1 MNLLLN
7 SENSAKDIITL
18 KEDLMKS
25 NKTQSILS
33 TSDIS
38 STVKEILNTEK
49 EEYFEEN
56 IREILINYYNF
67 QSVKFPK
74 IIFVKVIKYDDKEIE
89 IIQSVEKQ
97 VNIRGKKYNILFNDD
112 FEILIKDELNNILGK
127 IESKRSN
134 ENVELLV
141 NEININISK
150 YKEIEIDGFFEL
162 KNFKVNLFDDKEI
175 SIIYSNI
182 ENDEEGK
189 YTHAAI
195 EAKLSHKKTE
205 GLIKQL
211 KKDKHLLDICEYKS
225 TILIGFINS
234 AKIVPIDFKEKLKN
248 IKCVIYGVKNSI
260 FHGKNVVRPIDWN
273 LERNFE
279 NFKKQVTTKLDKI
292 YNYLKINFK
301 EKDIEDKREKEEKF
315 EKKEVEK
322 DTKYLKEVKEKKE
335 KGKKNE
341 EKEEIKLEEEEK
353 KQKKEK
359 NMIPE
364 GEISKEKEKHK
375 EKEERK
381 EKKEKKKEK
390 KNKEKKEKDV
400 LKEKVKGEEKEKEFQ
415 LLSMKTKKEKK
426 IMKYRKII

>member
-7 SENSAKDIITL
+7 SENSEKDIIKL
-18 KEDLMKS
+18 KENLMKS
-25 NKTQSILS
+25 NKAQSILS

-56 IREILINYYNF
+56 IREILVNYYNF
-67 QSVKFPK
+67 QRLKFPK
-74 IIFVKVIKYDDKEIE
+74 NIFVKVIKYNDKEIE

-97 VNIRGKKYNILFNDD
+97 VSIRGKKYNILFNDD

-150 YKEIEIDGFFEL
+150 YKEIEINGFFEL

-189 YTHAAI
+189 YTYAAI

-211 KKDKHLLDICEYKS
+211 KKDKHLLDIYEYKS

-234 AKIVPIDFKEKLKN
+234 AKIVSIDFKEKLKN
-248 IKCVIYGVKNSI
+248 IKCVIYGIKNSI

-359 NMIPE
+359 NLIPE
-364 GEISKEKEKHK
+364 DEISIEKEK
-375 EKEERK
+375 RK

-415 LLSMKTKKEKK
+415 LLSIKTKRKK
-426 IMKYRKII
+426 NNEI

>member
-7 SENSAKDIITL
+7 SENSAKDIIKL
-18 KEDLMKS
+18 KENLMKS

-33 TSDIS
+33 TSEIS

-67 QSVKFPK
+67 QSIKFPK
-74 IIFVKVIKYDDKEIE
+74 NIFVKVIKYDDKEIE
-89 IIQSVEKQ
+89 IIQNVEKQ
-97 VNIRGKKYNILFNDD
+97 VSIRGKKYNILFNDD

-150 YKEIEIDGFFEL
+150 YKEIEINGFFEL

-182 ENDEEGK
+182 EIDEEGK

-234 AKIVPIDFKEKLKN
+234 AKVVPIDFKERLKN
-248 IKCVIYGVKNSI
+248 IKCVIYGIKNSI

-273 LERNFE
+273 LVKSFE
-279 NFKKQVTTKLDKI
+279 DFKKQVTTQLDKI

-359 NMIPE
+359 NLIPE
-364 GEISKEKEKHK
+364 DEISIEKEK
-375 EKEERK
+375 RK

-415 LLSMKTKKEKK
+415 LLSIKTKRKK
-426 IMKYRKII
+426 NNEI

>member
-7 SENSAKDIITL
+7 SENSAKDIIKL
-18 KEDLMKS
+18 KENLMKS
-25 NKTQSILS
+25 NKTQSILP
-33 TSDIS
+33 TSNIS

-67 QSVKFPK
+67 QSAKFAK
-74 IIFVKVIKYDDKEIE
+74 NIFVKVIKYDDKEIE

-162 KNFKVNLFDDKEI
+162 KNFKVNLLDDKEI

-182 ENDEEGK
+182 ENDEERK
-189 YTHAAI
+189 YTHAVI
-195 EAKLSHKKTE
+195 EAKLNHKKTE

-234 AKIVPIDFKEKLKN
+234 AKVVPIDFKERLKN
-248 IKCVIYGVKNSI
+248 IKCVIYGVKNSV

-273 LERNFE
+273 LVKSFE
-279 NFKKQVTTKLDKI
+279 DFKKQVTTQLDKI
-292 YNYLKINFK
+292 YNYLKIYFK
-301 EKDIEDKREKEEKF
+301 EQNTGDKHEKEEKF
-315 EKKEVEK
+315 EKKEIEK
-322 DTKYLKEVKEKKE
+322 DTKYQNLI
-335 KGKKNE
+335 NE
-341 EKEEIKLEEEEK
+341 D
-353 KQKKEK
+353 
-359 NMIPE
+359 
-364 GEISKEKEKHK
+364 EISKEKEKHK

-390 KNKEKKEKDV
+390 KNNEIKEKDM
-400 LKEKVKGEEKEKEFQ
+400 LKEKGKGEKKGEEKEKEFQ
-415 LLSMKTKKEKK
+415 LLSIKTKREKK
-426 IMKYRKII
+426 

>member
-7 SENSAKDIITL
+7 SENSAKDIIKL
-18 KEDLMKS
+18 KENLMKS

-56 IREILINYYNF
+56 IREILVNYYNF
-67 QSVKFPK
+67 QRLKFPK
-74 IIFVKVIKYDDKEIE
+74 NIFVKVIKYNDKEIE

-112 FEILIKDELNNILGK
+112 FEILIKNELNNILGK

-211 KKDKHLLDICEYKS
+211 KKDKHLLDIYEYKS

-234 AKIVPIDFKEKLKN
+234 AKIVSIDFKEKLKN
-248 IKCVIYGVKNSI
+248 IKCVIYGVKNSV

-273 LERNFE
+273 LVKSFE
-279 NFKKQVTTKLDKI
+279 DFKKQVTTQLDKI

-359 NMIPE
+359 NLIPE
-364 GEISKEKEKHK
+364 DEISIEKEK
-375 EKEERK
+375 RK

-400 LKEKVKGEEKEKEFQ
+400 LKEKMKGEEKEKEFQ
-415 LLSMKTKKEKK
+415 ILSIKTKRKK
-426 IMKYRKII
+426 NNEI

>member
-18 KEDLMKS
+18 KENLIKS

-67 QSVKFPK
+67 QSAKFAK
-74 IIFVKVIKYDDKEIE
+74 NIFVKVIKYDDKEIE
-89 IIQSVEKQ
+89 IIQNVEKQ
-97 VNIRGKKYNILFNDD
+97 VSIREKKYNILFNDD

-234 AKIVPIDFKEKLKN
+234 AKIVSIDFKEKLKN

-273 LERNFE
+273 LVKSFE
-279 NFKKQVTTKLDKI
+279 DFKKQVTTQLDKI

-301 EKDIEDKREKEEKF
+301 EKDIEDKLEKEEKF

-359 NMIPE
+359 NLIPE
-364 GEISKEKEKHK
+364 DEISIEKEK
-375 EKEERK
+375 RK

-415 LLSMKTKKEKK
+415 LLSIKTKRKK
-426 IMKYRKII
+426 NNEI

>member
-18 KEDLMKS
+18 KENLIKS

-56 IREILINYYNF
+56 IREILVNYYNF
-67 QSVKFPK
+67 QRLKFPK
-74 IIFVKVIKYDDKEIE
+74 NFYVKVIKYDDKEIE
-89 IIQSVEKQ
+89 IIQNVEKQ
-97 VNIRGKKYNILFNDD
+97 VSIRGKKYNILFNDD

-234 AKIVPIDFKEKLKN
+234 AKIVSIDFKEKLKN
-248 IKCVIYGVKNSI
+248 IKCVIYGIKNSI

-301 EKDIEDKREKEEKF
+301 EKDIEDKREKEKKKK
-315 EKKEVEK
+315 KKEVEK

-359 NMIPE
+359 NLIPE
-364 GEISKEKEKHK
+364 DEISIEKEK
-375 EKEERK
+375 RK

-415 LLSMKTKKEKK
+415 LLSIKTKRKK
-426 IMKYRKII
+426 NNEI

>member
-18 KEDLMKS
+18 KENLMKS

-33 TSDIS
+33 TSDIL

-67 QSVKFPK
+67 QRLKFPK
-74 IIFVKVIKYDDKEIE
+74 NFFVKVIKYNDKEIE

-112 FEILIKDELNNILGK
+112 FEILIKNELNNILGK

-234 AKIVPIDFKEKLKN
+234 AKVVPIDFKEKLKN
-248 IKCVIYGVKNSI
+248 IKCAIYGIKNSI

-273 LERNFE
+273 LVKSFE
-279 NFKKQVTTKLDKI
+279 DFKKQVTTQLDKI

-359 NMIPE
+359 NLIPE
-364 GEISKEKEKHK
+364 DEISIEKEK
-375 EKEERK
+375 RK

-415 LLSMKTKKEKK
+415 LLSIKTKRKK
-426 IMKYRKII
+426 NNEI

>member
-18 KEDLMKS
+18 KENLMKS

-67 QSVKFPK
+67 QRLKFPK
-74 IIFVKVIKYDDKEIE
+74 NFFVKVIKYNDKEIE

-234 AKIVPIDFKEKLKN
+234 AKVVPIDFKEKLKN
-248 IKCVIYGVKNSI
+248 IKCVIYGIKNSI

-301 EKDIEDKREKEEKF
+301 EKDIEDKLEKEEKF

-359 NMIPE
+359 NLIPE
-364 GEISKEKEKHK
+364 DEISIEKEK
-375 EKEERK
+375 RK

-400 LKEKVKGEEKEKEFQ
+400 LKEKVKREEKEFQ
-415 LLSMKTKKEKK
+415 LLSIKTKRKK
-426 IMKYRKII
+426 NNEI

>member
-7 SENSAKDIITL
+7 SENSEKDIIKL
-18 KEDLMKS
+18 KENLMKS

-33 TSDIS
+33 TSEIS

-67 QSVKFPK
+67 QSAKFAK
-74 IIFVKVIKYDDKEIE
+74 NIFVKVIKYDDKEIE

-150 YKEIEIDGFFEL
+150 YKEIEINGFFEL

-182 ENDEEGK
+182 EIDEEGK

-248 IKCVIYGVKNSI
+248 IKCVIYGVKNSV

-273 LERNFE
+273 LVKSFE
-279 NFKKQVTTKLDKI
+279 DFKKQVTTQLDKI

-359 NMIPE
+359 NLIPE
-364 GEISKEKEKHK
+364 DEISIEKEK
-375 EKEERK
+375 RK

-415 LLSMKTKKEKK
+415 LLSIKTKRKK
-426 IMKYRKII
+426 K

>member
-1 MNLLLN
+1 M
-7 SENSAKDIITL
+7 
-18 KEDLMKS
+18 
-25 NKTQSILS
+25 
-33 TSDIS
+33 
-38 STVKEILNTEK
+38 NTEK
-49 EEYFEEN
+49 GEYFEEN

-89 IIQSVEKQ
+89 IIQNVEKQ
-97 VNIRGKKYNILFNDD
+97 VNIREKKYNILFNDN

-150 YKEIEIDGFFEL
+150 YKEIEIGGFFEL

-234 AKIVPIDFKEKLKN
+234 AKVVPIDFKEKLKN
-248 IKCVIYGVKNSI
+248 IKCVIYGIKNSI

-273 LERNFE
+273 LERKFE

-359 NMIPE
+359 NLIPE
-364 GEISKEKEKHK
+364 DEISIEKEK
-375 EKEERK
+375 RK

-415 LLSMKTKKEKK
+415 LLNIKTKRKK
-426 IMKYRKII
+426 NNEI

>member
-18 KEDLMKS
+18 KENLIKS

-56 IREILINYYNF
+56 IREILVNYYNF
-67 QSVKFPK
+67 QRLKFPK
-74 IIFVKVIKYDDKEIE
+74 NIFVKVIKYNDKEIE

-211 KKDKHLLDICEYKS
+211 KKDKHLLDIYEYKS

-234 AKIVPIDFKEKLKN
+234 AKILSIDFKEKLKN
-248 IKCVIYGVKNSI
+248 IKCVIYGVKNSV

-273 LERNFE
+273 LVKSFE
-279 NFKKQVTTKLDKI
+279 DFKKQVTTQLDKI

-359 NMIPE
+359 NLIPE
-364 GEISKEKEKHK
+364 DEISIEKEK
-375 EKEERK
+375 RK

-390 KNKEKKEKDV
+390 KNNVERKNERGRKRKGISTIKHKNKK
-400 LKEKVKGEEKEKEFQ
+400 
-415 LLSMKTKKEKK
+415 KKK
-426 IMKYRKII
+426 

>member
-18 KEDLMKS
+18 KENLIKS
-25 NKTQSILS
+25 KKTQSILS

-112 FEILIKDELNNILGK
+112 LEILIKDELNNILGK

-150 YKEIEIDGFFEL
+150 YKEIEIGGFFEL

-248 IKCVIYGVKNSI
+248 IKCVIYGIKNSI

-359 NMIPE
+359 NLIPE
-364 GEISKEKEKHK
+364 GEISIEKEK
-375 EKEERK
+375 RK

-415 LLSMKTKKEKK
+415 LLSIKTKRKK

>member
-1 MNLLLN
+1 MNLFLN

-18 KEDLMKS
+18 KENLMKS

-38 STVKEILNTEK
+38 STVKEILNIEK

-89 IIQSVEKQ
+89 IIQNVEKQ
-97 VNIRGKKYNILFNDD
+97 VSIREKKYNILFNDD
-112 FEILIKDELNNILGK
+112 LEILIKNELNNILGK

-150 YKEIEIDGFFEL
+150 YKEIEINGFFEL

-234 AKIVPIDFKEKLKN
+234 AKVVPIDFKEKLKN
-248 IKCVIYGVKNSI
+248 IKCVIYGIKNSI

-359 NMIPE
+359 NLIPE
-364 GEISKEKEKHK
+364 DEISIEKEK
-375 EKEERK
+375 RK

-400 LKEKVKGEEKEKEFQ
+400 LKEKMKGEEKEKEFQ
-415 LLSMKTKKEKK
+415 LLSIKTKRKK
-426 IMKYRKII
+426 NNEI

>member
-7 SENSAKDIITL
+7 SENSEKDIIKL
-18 KEDLMKS
+18 KENLMKS

-33 TSDIS
+33 KSDIS

-56 IREILINYYNF
+56 IREILVNYYNF

-74 IIFVKVIKYDDKEIE
+74 NIFVKVIKYNDKEIK
-89 IIQSVEKQ
+89 IIQNVEKQ

-112 FEILIKDELNNILGK
+112 FEILIKNELNNILGK

-150 YKEIEIDGFFEL
+150 YKKIEIDGFFEL

-182 ENDEEGK
+182 ENDKEGK

-195 EAKLSHKKTE
+195 EAKLNYKKTE

-211 KKDKHLLDICEYKS
+211 KKDKHLLDIYEYKS

-234 AKIVPIDFKEKLKN
+234 TKVVPIDFKEKLKN
-248 IKCVIYGVKNSI
+248 IKCVIYGIKNSI

-359 NMIPE
+359 NLIPE
-364 GEISKEKEKHK
+364 DEISIEKEK
-375 EKEERK
+375 RK

-400 LKEKVKGEEKEKEFQ
+400 LKKKVKGEEKEKEFQ
-415 LLSMKTKKEKK
+415 LLSIKTKRKK
-426 IMKYRKII
+426 NNEI

>member
-7 SENSAKDIITL
+7 SENSEKEIIKL
-18 KEDLMKS
+18 KENSMKS

-112 FEILIKDELNNILGK
+112 LEILIKDELNNILGK

-211 KKDKHLLDICEYKS
+211 KKDKHLLDISEYKS

-359 NMIPE
+359 NLIPE
-364 GEISKEKEKHK
+364 DEISIEKEK
-375 EKEERK
+375 RK

-415 LLSMKTKKEKK
+415 LLSIKTKRKK
-426 IMKYRKII
+426 NNEI

>member
-18 KEDLMKS
+18 KENLMKS

-56 IREILINYYNF
+56 IREILVNYYNF
-67 QSVKFPK
+67 QRLKFPK
-74 IIFVKVIKYDDKEIE
+74 NIFVKVIKYNDKEIE
-89 IIQSVEKQ
+89 IIQNIEKQ

-112 FEILIKDELNNILGK
+112 FEILIKNELNNILGK

-150 YKEIEIDGFFEL
+150 YKKIEIDGFFEL

-234 AKIVPIDFKEKLKN
+234 AKVVPIDFKEKLKN
-248 IKCVIYGVKNSI
+248 IKCVIYGVKNSV

-273 LERNFE
+273 LVKSFE
-279 NFKKQVTTKLDKI
+279 DFKKQVTTQLDKI

-359 NMIPE
+359 TLIPE
-364 GEISKEKEKHK
+364 DEISIEKEK
-375 EKEERK
+375 RK

-415 LLSMKTKKEKK
+415 LLSKKTKRKK
-426 IMKYRKII
+426 NNEI

>member
-7 SENSAKDIITL
+7 SENSAKDIIKL
-18 KEDLMKS
+18 KENLMKS

-359 NMIPE
+359 NLIPE
-364 GEISKEKEKHK
+364 GEISIEKEK
-375 EKEERK
+375 RK

-415 LLSMKTKKEKK
+415 LLSIKTKRKK
-426 IMKYRKII
+426 NNEI

>member
-18 KEDLMKS
+18 KENLMKS

-67 QSVKFPK
+67 QRLKFPK
-74 IIFVKVIKYDDKEIE
+74 NIFVKVIKYNDKEIE

-150 YKEIEIDGFFEL
+150 YKEIEINGFFEL

-234 AKIVPIDFKEKLKN
+234 AKVVPIDFKEKLKN
-248 IKCVIYGVKNSI
+248 IKCVIYGIKNSI

-315 EKKEVEK
+315 EKKK
-322 DTKYLKEVKEKKE
+322 
-335 KGKKNE
+335 
-341 EKEEIKLEEEEK
+341 
-353 KQKKEK
+353 
-359 NMIPE
+359 
-364 GEISKEKEKHK
+364 
-375 EKEERK
+375 
-381 EKKEKKKEK
+381 
-390 KNKEKKEKDV
+390 
-400 LKEKVKGEEKEKEFQ
+400 
-415 LLSMKTKKEKK
+415 
-426 IMKYRKII
+426 

>member
-7 SENSAKDIITL
+7 SENSEKDIIKL
-18 KEDLMKS
+18 KENLMKS

-67 QSVKFPK
+67 QKLKFPK
-74 IIFVKVIKYDDKEIE
+74 NFFAKVIKFDDKEIE
-89 IIQSVEKQ
+89 IIQNVENQ
-97 VNIRGKKYNILFNDD
+97 VNIREKKYNILFNDD
-112 FEILIKDELNNILGK
+112 FEILIKNELNNILGK

-150 YKEIEIDGFFEL
+150 YKEIEIGGFFEL

-195 EAKLSHKKTE
+195 EAKLNHKKAE

-234 AKIVPIDFKEKLKN
+234 AKVVPIDFKERLKN

-359 NMIPE
+359 NLIPE
-364 GEISKEKEKHK
+364 GEISIEKEK
-375 EKEERK
+375 RK

-415 LLSMKTKKEKK
+415 LLNIKTKRKK
-426 IMKYRKII
+426 NNEI

>member
-1 MNLLLN
+1 LVQNLEIITHELLLN
-7 SENSAKDIITL
+7 SENSEKDIIKL
-18 KEDLMKS
+18 KENLMKS

-56 IREILINYYNF
+56 IREILVNYYNF
-67 QSVKFPK
+67 QRLKFPK
-74 IIFVKVIKYDDKEIE
+74 NIFVKVIKYNDKEIE

-248 IKCVIYGVKNSI
+248 IKCVIYGVKNSV

-273 LERNFE
+273 LVKSFE
-279 NFKKQVTTKLDKI
+279 DFKKQVTTQLDKI

-359 NMIPE
+359 NLIPE
-364 GEISKEKEKHK
+364 DEISIEKEK
-375 EKEERK
+375 RK

-415 LLSMKTKKEKK
+415 LLSKKTKRKK
-426 IMKYRKII
+426 NNEI

>member
-7 SENSAKDIITL
+7 SENSAKDIIKL
-18 KEDLMKS
+18 KENLMKS
-25 NKTQSILS
+25 NKTQSILP
-33 TSDIS
+33 TSNIS

-56 IREILINYYNF
+56 IREILVNYYNF
-67 QSVKFPK
+67 QRLKFPK
-74 IIFVKVIKYDDKEIE
+74 NIFVKVIKYNDKEIE

-112 FEILIKDELNNILGK
+112 FEILIKDELNNISGK

-150 YKEIEIDGFFEL
+150 YKEIEINGFFEL
-162 KNFKVNLFDDKEI
+162 ENFKVNLFDDKEI

-182 ENDEEGK
+182 ENVEEGK

-234 AKIVPIDFKEKLKN
+234 AKVVPIDFKEKLKN
-248 IKCVIYGVKNSI
+248 IKCVIYGIKNSI

-292 YNYLKINFK
+292 YNYLKNNFK

-359 NMIPE
+359 NLIPE
-364 GEISKEKEKHK
+364 GEISIEKEK
-375 EKEERK
+375 RK

-415 LLSMKTKKEKK
+415 LLSIKTKRKK